1 MKERGFARR
10 PPFETQFGVRSM
22 DAIFPT
28 ESSVDS
34 FVQLTGG
41 AVESDEP
48 ARKTNASRPLDLEL
62 RTAPPAPPEPA
73 SLKETGLAQA
83 QVEALLLKV
92 LLHRGNTS
100 GNAVADVL
108 CLPRS
113 IIADLLDQLRN
124 ELMVTIKT
132 AAGSHDFLYQL
143 TEAGFERAQRYASRS
158 NYAAA
163 APVPFDDYVE
173 SVRMQSLQTTS
184 VNLERLKKSL
194 SDMTVRPMLISQIA
208 QAINDGRG
216 LFLFGETGNGKTSI
230 AERVSHS
237 FGQDIWIPRVISV
250 HGELMRLYDPSCHE
264 AVDTPKVNSMKY
276 DHRWVLIRRPAVLVG
291 GELTLDY
298 LETRFNA
305 AAGITE
311 APVQMKSNCGTL
323 VIDDFGRQR
332 VSSTDILNRLIVPL
346 EKHFDFLYLSNGR
359 QIQVPFDQ
367 LLVLSTNLEPHDLL
381 DEAFLRRIPYKI
393 EVGGPTDIDLRML
406 LEQNA
411 NAMGFHYNAA
421 AVDHLIEQHYL
432 RAHRPMRFCH
442 ARDLLR
448 QIKNYCEVHN
458 LPKELSIDAFDM
470 AVQNYF
476 AGL

>member
-1 MKERGFARR
+1 
-10 PPFETQFGVRSM
+10 
-22 DAIFPT
+22 
-28 ESSVDS
+28 VDS
-34 FVQLTGG
+34 FVKLTGG
-41 AVESDEP
+41 SVESE
-48 ARKTNASRPLDLEL
+48 ALAQEMRACRPLDLES
-62 RTAPPAPPEPA
+62 RTAPPAPPEPT
-73 SLKETGLAQA
+73 SVEETGLAHA
-83 QVEALLLKV
+83 QLEALLLKV
-92 LLHRGNTS
+92 LLHRGNCS
-100 GNAVADVL
+100 GNEVSDVL
-108 CLPRS
+108 CLPRG
-113 IIADLLDQLRN
+113 IVADLLDEFRN
-124 ELMVTIKT
+124 EMMVTIKT

-163 APVPFDDYVE
+163 APVAFDDYIE

-184 VNLERLKKSL
+184 VNLDRLKKSL
-194 SDMTVRPMLISQIA
+194 ADMTIRPTLISQIA

-264 AVDTPKVNSMKY
+264 AVDSPKVNSMKY
-276 DHRWVLIRRPAVLVG
+276 DRRWVLIRRPAVLVG
-291 GELTLDY
+291 GELMLDY

-393 EVGGPTDIDLRML
+393 EVGGPTEDEMRQLI
-406 LEQNA
+406 EQNSIA
-411 NAMGFHYNAA
+411 LGIHYDAE
-421 AVDHLIEQHYL
+421 AVDHLIEQHYR
-432 RAHRPMRFCH
+432 RAHREMRFCH

-458 LPKELSIDAFDM
+458 LPKELSIDGFDM

>member
-1 MKERGFARR
+1 
-10 PPFETQFGVRSM
+10 M
-22 DAIFPT
+22 DAMFPT
-28 ESSVDS
+28 ESAVDS

-41 AVESDEP
+41 DAKVAAP
-48 ARKTNASRPLDLEL
+48 AREERGSRPLDLES
-62 RTAPPAPPEPA
+62 RTAPPPPPEPTT
-73 SLKETGLAQA
+73 LEETGLAHA
-83 QVEALLLKV
+83 QIEALLLKV
-92 LLHRGNTS
+92 LLHRGNCS
-100 GNAVADVL
+100 GNAVSDVL
-108 CLPRS
+108 CLPRGV
-113 IIADLLDQLRN
+113 IADLLDQLRN

-132 AAGSHDFLYQL
+132 SAGSHDFVYQL

-163 APVPFDDYVE
+163 APVPFDDYIE

-184 VNLERLKKSL
+184 VNLSRLSKAL
-194 SDMTVRPMLISQIA
+194 SDMTVRPTLVSQIA

-237 FGQDIWIPRVISV
+237 FGQDIWIPRVLSV

-264 AVDTPKVNSMKY
+264 AVDSPKVKSMKY

-291 GELTLDY
+291 GELMLDY
-298 LETRFNA
+298 LETRFNP

-346 EKHFDFLYLSNGR
+346 EKHFDLLYLTNGR

-393 EVGGPTDIDLRML
+393 EVGGPTEDEMRELI
-406 LEQNA
+406 EQNA
-411 NAMGFHYNAA
+411 NAMSILFNKE
-421 AVDHLIEQHYL
+421 AVDHLIEQHYR
-432 RAHRPMRFCH
+432 RAHRAMRFCH

>member
-1 MKERGFARR
+1 M
-10 PPFETQFGVRSM
+10 
-22 DAIFPT
+22 
-28 ESSVDS
+28 DS
-34 FVQLTGG
+34 FVEFPDEL
-41 AVESDEP
+41 SDE
-48 ARKTNASRPLDLEL
+48 NALVSQVSVSRPLDGES
-62 RTAPPAPPEPA
+62 RTAPPPPPEPK
-73 SLKETGLAQA
+73 SLKETGLAHA

-92 LLHRGNTS
+92 LLHRGNCS
-100 GNAVADVL
+100 GNTVAEVL
-108 CLPRS
+108 CLPRG
-113 IIADLLDQLRN
+113 IVADLMDELRN
-124 ELMVTIKT
+124 ELLLTIKT
-132 AAGSHDFLYQL
+132 SAGSHDFIYQL
-143 TEAGFERAQRYASRS
+143 TDAGFERAQRYSSRC

-163 APVPFDDYVE
+163 APVAFDDYVE
-173 SVRMQSLQTTS
+173 SVRMQSLQTTHVS
-184 VNLERLKKSL
+184 LDRLRKALGDLTIRS
-194 SDMTVRPMLISQIA
+194 TLISQIG
-208 QAINDGRG
+208 QALNDGRG

-230 AERVSHS
+230 AERVCHS
-237 FGQDIWIPRVISV
+237 FGQDIWIPRIISV

-264 AVDTPKVNSMKY
+264 AVDSPKMSSLKY
-276 DHRWVLIRRPAVLVG
+276 DRRWVLIRRPAVLVG

-393 EVGGPTDIDLRML
+393 EIGGPTEAELRQL
-406 LEQNA
+406 IENIA
-411 NAMGFHYNAA
+411 DAMDFQYNAE
-421 AVDHLIEQHYL
+421 AVDHLIDMHYR

-448 QIKNYCEVHN
+448 QIKNYCDVHN
-458 LPKELSIDAFDM
+458 LPRELSIDAFDM

>member
-1 MKERGFARR
+1 M
-10 PPFETQFGVRSM
+10 
-22 DAIFPT
+22 
-28 ESSVDS
+28 
-34 FVQLTGG
+34 
-41 AVESDEP
+41 
-48 ARKTNASRPLDLEL
+48 
-62 RTAPPAPPEPA
+62 
-73 SLKETGLAQA
+73 
-83 QVEALLLKV
+83 
-92 LLHRGNTS
+92 
-100 GNAVADVL
+100 
-108 CLPRS
+108 
-113 IIADLLDQLRN
+113 
-124 ELMVTIKT
+124 
-132 AAGSHDFLYQL
+132 
-143 TEAGFERAQRYASRS
+143 
-158 NYAAA
+158 
-163 APVPFDDYVE
+163 
-173 SVRMQSLQTTS
+173 
-184 VNLERLKKSL
+184 
-194 SDMTVRPMLISQIA
+194 ISQIA

-264 AVDTPKVNSMKY
+264 AVDSPKVKAMKY
-276 DHRWVLIRRPAVLVG
+276 DRRWVLIRRPAVLVG

-367 LLVLSTNLEPHDLL
+367 LLMLSTNLEPHDLL

-393 EVGGPTDIDLRML
+393 EVGGPTEDEMRDL
-406 LEQNA
+406 LENNS
-411 NAMGFHYNAA
+411 NAMGILYNTE
-421 AVDHLIEQHYL
+421 AVDHLIEQHYR
-432 RAHRPMRFCH
+432 RAHRAMRFCH

-448 QIKNYCEVHN
+448 QIKNYCEVHH